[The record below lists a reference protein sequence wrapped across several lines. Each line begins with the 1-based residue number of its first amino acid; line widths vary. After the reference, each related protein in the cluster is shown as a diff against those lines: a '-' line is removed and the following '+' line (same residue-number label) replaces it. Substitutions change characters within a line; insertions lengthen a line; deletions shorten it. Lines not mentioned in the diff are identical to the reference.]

1 MQPHSEGIP
10 STVAL
15 LSDELLLAGV
25 LIRLALWRY
34 AALAERRTCDN
45 LSRCGQELHLT
56 SGNQMPLV
64 LAGCRGGSSS
74 AQPSDHPGYREQKPS
89 LTAPRP
95 GLPVVH
101 TQVASHTVSHTGA
114 VREGFCSR
122 HHCASSRTSWH
133 RLHVYLHED
142 EGPSLMMLLQLGGD
156 SFMCFCGNP
165 SRERDRKGHH
175 VLK

>member
-1 MQPHSEGIP
+1 MRHYHSDGP
-10 STVAL
+10 VTTCHVAARSCISPVATRCPLSSQAAVVVCMVQVQRSPVITLVVVSKSL
-15 LSDELLLAGV
+15 LSL
-25 LIRLALWRY
+25 
-34 AALAERRTCDN
+34 
-45 LSRCGQELHLT
+45 Q
-56 SGNQMPLV
+56 
-64 LAGCRGGSSS
+64 
-74 AQPSDHPGYREQKPS
+74 
-89 LTAPRP
+89 PRP

-142 EGPSLMMLLQLGGD
+142 EGPSVMMLLNWGD